1 MILQQSEQVD
11 EVAVTEGR
19 EYVLLGLMVPVV
31 GLDHGEVAMVLDPS
45 VNGPVNSLHP
55 DLANWETV
63 EYAQKSDESEKE
75 ELNKDKSE
83 YFLFRFYF
91 ILF

>member
-11 EVAVTEGR
+11 EVVVTEGR

-45 VNGPVNSLHP
+45 VNGPVDGLHP

-63 EYAQKSDESEKE
+63 ESARKSDESGKGGLYKEKSVFVF
-75 ELNKDKSE
+75 K
-83 YFLFRFYF
+83 R
-91 ILF
+91 IH